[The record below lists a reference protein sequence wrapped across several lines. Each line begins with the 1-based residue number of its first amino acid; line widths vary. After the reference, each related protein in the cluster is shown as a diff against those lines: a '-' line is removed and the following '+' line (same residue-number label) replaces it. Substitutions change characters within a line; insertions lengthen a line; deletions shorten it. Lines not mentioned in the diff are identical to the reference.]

1 MDKEPLGRYGNI
13 GVGALVV
20 ICIMFNCVRPAF
32 KIAGQAFGIVIMES
46 TRS

>member
-1 MDKEPLGRYGNI
+1 MDKEPLGRYGNF

-32 KIAGQAFGIVIMES
+32 KIAGQSFGIVILES